1 MAKGDI
7 VPYIKNTARNIFFK
21 ERFRKRYNHHFKE
34 FGYNAVKTSTSQ
46 IEEDDNELI
55 ERLKKFYLIC
65 DQNFDGNKDSQWTP
79 IFTRLQ
85 GDIHEA
91 FFNNNE
97 DKIKDILRRPSKYNL
112 FYGFE
117 NMCRDLLSNKRLEDF
132 LEPEMVMDSLISMCE
147 AVGIVRISNPE
158 SLRIKRNLDAQSAIN
173 LLEKKFNFSIS
184 FPTPFE
190 GEYGVE
196 TKNGIISYRAIQ
208 AFYQA
213 WKIFEIIK
221 KIPNPSVLEIGG
233 GLGRTAYFSRQFGI
247 KNYTIVDIPMSSLSQ
262 GNFLGRVLSGQ
273 DIHLTGELLSSEVDN
288 QIKLIHTKEFFS
300 SNREYDLIINIDS
313 LTELD
318 FSIATDYFNHIS
330 KISKTFLSINHE
342 HNSFTVNDLWMKNS
356 QMEKIYRQL
365 YWLRRGYAEELFSQK
380 N

>member
-1 MAKGDI
+1 MAKSKI
-7 VPYIKNTARNIFFK
+7 VPHIKNTAINIFFK
-21 ERFRKRYNHHFKE
+21 ERFRKRYNHHYKE
-34 FGYNAVKTSTSQ
+34 FSYKAAKPSTVLRK
-46 IEEDDNELI
+46 EDDNELI
-55 ERLKKFYLIC
+55 ERLKKFYLLC
-65 DQNFDGNKDSQWTP
+65 DQNFDGNKNSQWTP

-91 FFNNNE
+91 FIKNNE
-97 DKIKDILRRPSKYNL
+97 EKIKDILRTPSKYNL

-117 NMCRDLLSNKRLEDF
+117 NMCRDLLSNKRLEDY
-132 LEPEMVMDSLISMCE
+132 LEPEMVMDSIISMCE
-147 AVGIVRISNPE
+147 AVGVLRISNPE
-158 SLRIKRNLDAQSAIN
+158 SLRIRKNLDAQSAIN
-173 LLEKKFNFSIS
+173 LLEEKFNFSIS

-273 DIHLTGELLSSEVDN
+273 HIHLTGEPLSSEIDN

-300 SNREYDLIINIDS
+300 SHKNYDLIINVDS

-318 FSIATDYFNHIS
+318 VSIATDYFNHIS
-330 KISKTFLSINHE
+330 NICKTFLSINHE
-342 HNSFTVNDLWMKNS
+342 HNTFTVDDLWKKNS
-356 QMEKIYRQL
+356 TMEKIYRQL
-365 YWLRRGYAEELFSQK
+365 YWLRRGYAEELFAQK